1 MADKAQIAYVAG
13 RQATGISGLDDVLN
27 GGFPAHRMY
36 LIDGDPGTGKTTLA
50 LQFLIEGAGRG
61 EPGLYVTLSE
71 TSEELRDVAASHG
84 WSLDGVGIHELS
96 DGDSLSEDSQYTV
109 FQPAEVEL
117 GETMR
122 AVFETVERTKPGRVA
137 FDSLSEMRLLA
148 RDPLRYRRQI
158 LSLKQ
163 FFAGRRCTVLLLDD
177 RTVETGDRQ
186 LHSLAHGV
194 VRLEQLPRE
203 YGPARR
209 RLQVIKLRGSAY
221 REGLHDFVIRRGG
234 LSVYPRLVAVEP
246 DVVEIPKTVSSGIPG
261 LDSLLGGGVNSGST
275 VLFMGPA
282 GVGKSLLVAHYAAAF
297 AERGGRAAIFAF
309 DEDSQTLLAGTQGI
323 GLNLAAVVDAGS
335 VTIRSPNPAELS
347 PGEFVAYIR
356 AAVDRDGARLVV
368 IDSLNGY
375 LSSMPEERLLDSHLH
390 ELFTYLRQRGV
401 LTLTTMAQHGVVG
414 PMQTIVDVSYLAD
427 TVVLLRYFEVRGAI
441 RRAISVVK
449 RRAGNHEKTIRE
461 LTISATGLHVGEPL
475 EGLHGV
481 LSGIP
486 QILPTENAGGR

>member
-1 MADKAQIAYVAG
+1 MADTANLAAVAG
-13 RQATGISGLDDVLN
+13 RQATGIAGLDDVLG
-27 GGFPAHRMY
+27 GGFPANRMY
-36 LIDGDPGTGKTTLA
+36 LVDGDPGTGKTTLA
-50 LQFLIEGAGRG
+50 LQFLIEGVAKG

-71 TSEELRDVAASHG
+71 TSEELRAVAASHG

-96 DGDSLSEDSQYTV
+96 DGDSLTEESHYTV

-117 GETMR
+117 GDTMS
-122 AVFETVERTKPGRVA
+122 AVFDTVDRTGPRRVA

-194 VRLEQLPRE
+194 VRLEQLARE

-234 LSVYPRLVAVEP
+234 LSVYPRLVAVDR
-246 DVVEIPKTVSSGIPG
+246 DVMDTPETISSGIPG
-261 LDSLLGGGVNSGST
+261 LDRLLGGGVKTGST

-282 GVGKSLLVAHYAAAF
+282 GVGKSLVVANYVAAIAK
-297 AERGGRAAIFAF
+297 RGKRVAIFAF
-309 DEDSQTLLAGTQGI
+309 DEDPQTLLAGTQGI
-323 GLNLAAVVDAGS
+323 GLSFAAAIEAGS
-335 VTIRSPNPAELS
+335 ITIRSPNPAELS
-347 PGEFVAYIR
+347 PGEFVGYVR
-356 AAVDRDGARLVV
+356 TAVEGEGARLVV

-390 ELFTYLRQRGV
+390 ELFSYLRQHGV
-401 LTLTTMAQHGVVG
+401 LTLTTMAQHGVLG
-414 PMQTIVDVSYLAD
+414 SMQTMVDVSYLAD
-427 TVVLLRYFEVRGAI
+427 TVVLLRYFEFRGAI
-441 RRAISVVK
+441 RRAISVLK
-449 RRAGNHEKTIRE
+449 RRAGDHEKTIRE
-461 LTISATGLHVGEPL
+461 LTISATGLHVGDPL
-475 EGLHGV
+475 DGLHGV

-486 QILPTENAGGR
+486 QIVGTEPAGGR